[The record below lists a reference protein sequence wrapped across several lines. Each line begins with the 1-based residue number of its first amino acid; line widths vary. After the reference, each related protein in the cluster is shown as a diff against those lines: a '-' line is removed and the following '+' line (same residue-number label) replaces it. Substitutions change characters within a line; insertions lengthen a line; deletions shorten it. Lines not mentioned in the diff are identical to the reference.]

1 MIFYFPFSPRPGFNI
16 YICLNKC
23 RHYASVN
30 FKMLY
35 GLLGFHAF
43 NSKYL
48 TYEKITIYFL
58 VAVLLAAC
66 GDSRPDDLPV
76 SKNATV
82 SKSYEILA
90 SAGSSSELE
99 VTFTINDFTAIK
111 EYVKWIKK
119 AEIQTNSF
127 IEVSGI
133 TAGQEVELK
142 NVELWLKRDSKK
154 RLSLSTISENGKIEE
169 NILTQLN
176 FLQSLMDEIVRR
188 GESTVVLK
196 YVSTHTM
203 DSSVFLKLSLDS
215 RFTF

>member
-1 MIFYFPFSPRPGFNI
+1 M
-16 YICLNKC
+16 K
-23 RHYASVN
+23 
-30 FKMLY
+30 K
-35 GLLGFHAF
+35 LLFI
-43 NSKYL
+43 SSL
-48 TYEKITIYFL
+48 L
-58 VAVLLAAC
+58 SLAVLLAAC

-82 SKSYEILA
+82 SKSYEIRA

-99 VTFTINDFTAIK
+99 VKFTIDDFTAIK

-188 GESTVVLK
+188 GGVDGGFEICI
-196 YVSTHTM
+196 HAH
-203 DSSVFLKLSLDS
+203 DG
-215 RFTF
+215 

>member
-1 MIFYFPFSPRPGFNI
+1 M
-16 YICLNKC
+16 K
-23 RHYASVN
+23 
-30 FKMLY
+30 K
-35 GLLGFHAF
+35 LLFI
-43 NSKYL
+43 SSL
-48 TYEKITIYFL
+48 L
-58 VAVLLAAC
+58 SLAVLLAAC

-99 VTFTINDFTAIK
+99 VTFIINDFTAIK